1 MHTLDDLYG
10 NDGQHV
16 DDVTW
21 IEDAGRAGHIAL
33 TGNPAIAFVA
43 HEKAAIQAAGTKV
56 FCIANAQ
63 HTRDGKALIIGRHML
78 RILRRAR
85 RPGPCFW
92 RLYPSDLVVY
102 DIP

>member
-1 MHTLDDLYG
+1 MHTLGDLYG

-21 IEDAGRAGHIAL
+21 ITDAGAKGYIAL
-33 TGNPAIAFVA
+33 TGNPHIPFVS
-43 HEKAAIQAAGTKV
+43 HERAAIVRAGTKV
-56 FCIANAQ
+56 FCIANPQ
-63 HTRDGKALIIGRHML
+63 QTRDGKALIVGRHML
-78 RILRRAR
+78 RILRRAN

-92 RLYPSDLVVY
+92 RLDPGSVIRY